1 MSRREGLPR
10 EIRAETIS
18 SSRHR
23 LLPGQMTQCGRF
35 VTSLCLLPPVPN
47 NTLRYAAPGISCWWE
62 GGGTC
67 QAFPITASP
76 AAGVLQLSHF
86 MLAAFLS
93 RGIVQVGTTV
103 TQLITKEKKREKK
116 KRQFIRNYPDRPFLN
131 LISFLGSLK
140 VSGNHVD
147 LRRSPHSRLGLSA
160 EVELCERKELK

>member
-93 RGIVQVGTTV
+93 RGIVQVGTV
-103 TQLITKEKKREKK
+103 TQLITKEKKRKK
-116 KRQFIRNYPDRPFLN
+116 KKKAIYQKLSRQAF
-131 LISFLGSLK
+131 S
-140 VSGNHVD
+140 
-147 LRRSPHSRLGLSA
+147 
-160 EVELCERKELK
+160 